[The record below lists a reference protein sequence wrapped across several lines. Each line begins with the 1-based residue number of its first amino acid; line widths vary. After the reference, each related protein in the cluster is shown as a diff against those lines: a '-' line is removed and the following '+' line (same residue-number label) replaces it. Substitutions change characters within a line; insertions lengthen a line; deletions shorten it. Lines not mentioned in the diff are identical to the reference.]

1 MEASNTPG
9 GIDMKITPTMATV
22 AAVFA
27 LGGCDRLP
35 PPTPDVTICWAPTT
49 KSSVEGLFQSQVTDF
64 VMDAVRDAAKDGR
77 KDLPSKEEIKQ
88 RITVTLDLLHV
99 VGADA
104 AAGSLTCGANMT
116 VKLQR
121 PNGGILSTSG
131 SSPDFRVYKG
141 EKGPV
146 YSVPGPL
153 LLKPLLDKME

>member
-1 MEASNTPG
+1 
-9 GIDMKITPTMATV
+9 MKITPTLAAI
-22 AAVFA
+22 AAVSV

-35 PPTPDVTICWAPTT
+35 PPAPDISICWAPST
-49 KSSVEGLFQSQVTDF
+49 KTSVEDLFQSQVTDF

-77 KDLPSKEEIKQ
+77 KDLPSKEEIRQ

-104 AAGSLTCGANMT
+104 AAGSLTCGAHIT
-116 VKLQR
+116 VRLQR
-121 PNGGILSTSG
+121 PNGGLLSTSG

-146 YSVPGPL
+146 YSVPGPI